1 MAYSISVRAL
11 CEFTAKQGDL
21 DRRFTPAP
29 SAQQGREGHSQAAAR
44 RGRAYQTEVA
54 LTAVHRDLMIRGRAD
69 GYDSVANRLDEF
81 KTFRGDL
88 TRMKF
93 NHRALHWAQLKSY
106 GAMLCIAKQCRQVE
120 LALVYFDL
128 ESQQETI
135 LTEHAEAPEL
145 VAWFGQSCETF
156 AAWAAGECAHQAAR
170 DAALR
175 LLRFPFADFHAGQ
188 RMLAEA
194 AYRASHLGRCV
205 LAQAP
210 TGIGKTLGTLFPLL
224 KAMGMGRLDK
234 IFYLAAKSTGR
245 KLALAAIEQLRKAS
259 PELHELPLRVLDLVA
274 REKACVHPER
284 ACHGDSCPLAKGF
297 YDRLPGARVSAL
309 SLPIMDQAALRQVG
323 DAHQVCPYYLSQE
336 MARWADVVIGDYNYY
351 FDDGGLLYQ
360 LLAENEWRV
369 GLLVDE
375 AHNLIERGRLMHTVE
390 LHESELQRAM
400 LRAPPAIKLKLQ
412 RLAREWRDLCDAQ
425 THAYTVIEKVPAS
438 LLHGLQQAVSRM
450 NDLAVEQVE
459 RMDPDLERFY
469 FGALRFCRLAED
481 FAEHSLFDIQGTDLC
496 IRNVIPAPFIK
507 SRLESARCAVLFSA
521 TLSPP
526 EFYRNMLGL
535 PADTAWLDVP
545 SPFSA
550 EQLKVR
556 VESRISTRWGR
567 RAASLVP
574 ICSLIARQYHEQPGN
589 YLAFV
594 SSFEYLQEVF
604 EVFARRCP
612 HILIWRQQPRM
623 NEAQRQEFIARFVAG
638 GRGVGFAVLG
648 GAFAEG
654 VDLPGERLIGAF
666 IATLGLPQFNAV
678 NDAMAKRLQAV
689 YGAGHEYTY
698 LYPGLQKV
706 TQAAGRVIRSTEDRG
721 SLHLIDERY
730 AKSEVWRYLPSWWR
744 PRYLII

>member
-29 SAQQGREGHSQAAAR
+29 SAQQGRQGQMLGAAR
-44 RGRAYQTEVA
+44 RGRAYQTEVP
-54 LTAVHRDLMIRGRAD
+54 LTAVHRDLTIRGRAD
-69 GYDSVANRLDEF
+69 GYDSGAHRLDEF

-88 TRMKF
+88 SRMKL

-106 GAMLCIAKQCRQVE
+106 GAMLCIAKQCRHLE
-120 LALVYFDL
+120 LALVYFDIDL
-128 ESQQETI
+128 QQETI
-135 LTEHAEAPEL
+135 LTEHAESTDL
-145 VAWFGQSCETF
+145 VAWFEQSCERF
-156 AAWAAGECAHQAAR
+156 GAWAAGELAHQESR
-170 DAALR
+170 NAALR
-175 LLRFPFADFHAGQ
+175 LLRFPYADFHAGQ
-188 RMLAEA
+188 RLLAEA
-194 AYRASHLGRCV
+194 AYKASHLGRCV

-224 KAMGMGRLDK
+224 KSMGKGKLDK

-245 KLALAAIEQLRKAS
+245 KLALSAVEQILQTS
-259 PELHELPLRVLDLVA
+259 HELPLRVLDLVA
-274 REKACVHPER
+274 RDKACVHPDR

-297 YDRLPGARVSAL
+297 YDRLPGARASAL
-309 SLPIMDQAALRQVG
+309 IAPIMDQALLRKVG

-336 MARWADVVIGDYNYY
+336 MARWADIVIGDYNYY

-390 LHESELQRAM
+390 LHERELNCAMQRAPAVIMRSLQRV
-400 LRAPPAIKLKLQ
+400 
-412 RLAREWRDLCDAQ
+412 ARTWGEICEARSQ
-425 THAYTVIEKVPAS
+425 PYTVLDEVPVA
-438 LLHGLQQAVSRM
+438 LLNLLQQAVARM
-450 NDLAVEQVE
+450 TDLAVEQVE

-469 FGALRFCRLAED
+469 FDAMRFCRLAED
-481 FAEHSLFDIQGTDLC
+481 FAEHSLFDIKGTDLC
-496 IRNVIPAPFIK
+496 IRNVIPAAFIK
-507 SRLESARCAVLFSA
+507 SRLDSARCAVLFSA

-535 PADTAWLDVP
+535 PADTVWLDVP
-545 SPFSA
+545 TPFRP
-550 EQLKVR
+550 EQLEVR
-556 VESRISTRWGR
+556 VESRISTRWGQ

-574 ICSLIARQYHEQPGN
+574 ICSLIARQYAEQPGN

-594 SSFEYLQEVF
+594 SSFEYSQGLF
-604 EVFARRCP
+604 EVFAQRCP

-623 NEAQRQEFIARFVAG
+623 NEAQRQQFIGRFVAG

-666 IATLGLPQFNAV
+666 IATLGLPQFNAI
-678 NDAMAKRLQAV
+678 NDAMAKRLQKV
-689 YGAGHEYTY
+689 FGAGHDYTY

-730 AKSEVWRYLPSWWR
+730 ASPEVWRNLPGWWSAKQTK
-744 PRYLII
+744 